1 MPALTQALNPSR
13 TISLSWGSPP
23 LAGAYQRS
31 LQASVI
37 LEHSPTSLK
46 IIFAHPHRGAVP
58 VQRGGGPVGS
68 IEPTAAPNH
77 PNHRVLLF
85 GKVSRL
91 GASQVRVPVLDP
103 HQFCDSIVTLEPT
116 RISMVDSFLIAHPL
130 TAFGRSDK
138 YINPSRTS
146 ETWHSQAYLSTP
158 GYTRVARNLRTTP
171 NLIL

>member
-1 MPALTQALNPSR
+1 VHTNGLCRRRSSLNTP
-13 TISLSWGSPP
+13 
-23 LAGAYQRS
+23 
-31 LQASVI
+31 
-37 LEHSPTSLK
+37 PTSLK

-91 GASQVRVPVLDP
+91 GASQGRVPVLDP

-116 RISMVDSFLIAHPL
+116 RISVVDSFLIAHPL
-130 TAFGRSDK
+130 PSGDL
-138 YINPSRTS
+138 INTS
-146 ETWHSQAYLSTP
+146 IPHAPLRPGIRRRIYQHQDIHELQET
-158 GYTRVARNLRTTP
+158 
-171 NLIL
+171 